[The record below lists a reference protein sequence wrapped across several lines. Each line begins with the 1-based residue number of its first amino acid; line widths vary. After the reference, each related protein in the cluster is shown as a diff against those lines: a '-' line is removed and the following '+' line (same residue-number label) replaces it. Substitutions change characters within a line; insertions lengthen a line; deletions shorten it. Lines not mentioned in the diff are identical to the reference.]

1 MSDVINAKE
10 RFHFLDG
17 LRGIA
22 SLMIVVHHAFTANI
36 VKALI
41 IRGYPNA
48 GFYLAYFTQSGV
60 ELFFV
65 LSGVVL
71 LRPYLRGQREFKTLD
86 YLVRRIKRIY
96 PPYLVAL
103 LFAAGVCWYIHA
115 YPTWYN
121 TKVYH
126 MVFYWP
132 EILRES
138 VIINFDGQY
147 YNLAWW
153 SLGIEMLFYFLVPVL
168 LLFFTGK
175 KLISDLRVVVLIMFT
190 LGLSLALQ
198 YWLTERHPDIYSYKK
213 VVSNIFQS
221 LRYPV
226 CFLMGILLAARDF
239 TIRQAGLFIVSGC
252 ILVVLSRFLLPLENP
267 GYGLIYAGIITIA
280 FSRHPF
286 RKFLSSP
293 LMLWLGERSYS
304 LFLVHFS
311 VFYLMDSIAAHFTAT
326 GTTAYALLS
335 RGAGIPAAFFAAM
348 LLFYY
353 VERWQARGLIT
364 GRMFWP
370 WQAERLNG
378 DKK

>member
-1 MSDVINAKE
+1 MSDGINAKE

-22 SLMIVVHHAFTANI
+22 SLMIVIHHAFTGNI
-36 VKALI
+36 VKELI
-41 IRGYPNA
+41 RRGFPDA
-48 GFYLAYFTQSGV
+48 GFYLAFFTQSGV

-71 LRPYLRGQREFKTLD
+71 LRPYLRKQREFKTVD
-86 YLVRRIKRIY
+86 YLIRRIKRIY

-121 TKVYH
+121 SKVYH

-132 EILRES
+132 EVLRET
-138 VIINFDGQY
+138 VIINISGQY

-153 SLGIEMLFYFLVPVL
+153 SLGIEMLFYLLVPVI
-168 LLFFTGK
+168 LLFFPGK
-175 KLISDLRVVVLIMFT
+175 KSISDLKVVLLIVFT
-190 LGLSLALQ
+190 LGISLAIQ
-198 YWLTERHPDIYSYKK
+198 YWFTEYYPDIYSYKK

-226 CFLMGILLAARDF
+226 CFLLGILLAARDF
-239 TIRQAGLFIVSGC
+239 NVKQAWLFILAGVG
-252 ILVVLSRFLLPLENP
+252 LVIASRFLLPLENP

-280 FSRHPF
+280 FNRHSI
-286 RKFLSSP
+286 RKSLSSP

-311 VFYLMDSIAAHFTAT
+311 VFYLMDSIAARFTAS
-326 GTTAYALLS
+326 GTTAYAVLS
-335 RGAGIPAAFFAAM
+335 RGAGIPAAFIIAM
-348 LLFYY
+348 LLFYF

-364 GRMFWP
+364 GKMFWP
-370 WQAERLNG
+370 WQAGKL
-378 DKK
+378 KSS